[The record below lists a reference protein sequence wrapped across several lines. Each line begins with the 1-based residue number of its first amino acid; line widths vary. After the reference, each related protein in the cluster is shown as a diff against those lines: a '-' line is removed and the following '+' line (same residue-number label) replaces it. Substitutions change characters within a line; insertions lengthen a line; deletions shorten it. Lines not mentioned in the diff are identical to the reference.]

1 MFNSNLTMVYKVMFR
16 ILKIMCRTVMMACIC
31 FYWGWRCAYHVTTYF
46 AVLILSCKRRRV
58 DNLAHIYLFNWLVDW
73 TRSLRNAVFAL
84 CLLKCVFIKMVL
96 WFADLE
102 SSKLCPFCFF
112 VSWVFG
118 LGFLGVTQHSIVIP
132 LCPILRCHPL
142 LLSASLA
149 EGI

>member
-102 SSKLCPFCFF
+102 SSKLCPFC
-112 VSWVFG
+112 VSLFLEFLD
-118 LGFLGVTQHSIVIP
+118 LGSWEWPSIRLWFLCVLFWGAIHSCSV
-132 LCPILRCHPL
+132 L
-142 LLSASLA
+142 L
-149 EGI
+149 